1 MDRLF
6 EIASPKPSASEGF
19 VDIGLT
25 KWLGDEEISSVAF
38 TAQNFETKQV
48 ETSVVIDTSKCTNTT
63 TIIKPFIQAGTHGE
77 TYLVKMVVTTN
88 GNPAT
93 IETFYLKFKVD
104 DNIPKQPNY
113 FS

>member
-6 EIASPKPSASEGF
+6 TLVNPKPSYAEGF

-25 KWLGDEEISSVAF
+25 KWLGSEEISSVTF
-38 TAQNFETKQV
+38 TAQNFETKQI
-48 ETSVVIDTSKCTNTT
+48 ETSNVIDTAKCTYTA
-63 TIIKPFIQAGTHGE
+63 TIIKPFIQGGTHGE
-77 TYLVKMVVTTN
+77 TYLVTMKVTTN

-93 IETFYLKFKVD
+93 KEAFYLKFTIN

-113 FS
+113 